1 MRLAVLDKPRS
12 GGRYQPGPF
21 GVCSGTCRVLC
32 RPELPL
38 EQIIRTSHQQASSQ
52 DYSFRGLR
60 DERGISWVRLK
71 LYPEVRS
78 CSRDIETME
87 KCLDKKFSPQPVF
100 DLPAVLS
107 ANDDGEIQTDNISET
122 LWP

>member
-1 MRLAVLDKPRS
+1 
-12 GGRYQPGPF
+12 
-21 GVCSGTCRVLC
+21 
-32 RPELPL
+32 
-38 EQIIRTSHQQASSQ
+38 
-52 DYSFRGLR
+52 
-60 DERGISWVRLK
+60 
-71 LYPEVRS
+71 
-78 CSRDIETME
+78 ME